1 MESPAAGSSFK
12 LEQVPVRGHTGTKNI
27 HNSPKSEQR
36 CQSKQQH
43 AESIPNHLP
52 NRLVGS
58 RSLAEVKI
66 GELSH
71 GCLIDSGSQVTTIS
85 KSFQLTHLPSH
96 PLLPLNDLLEVE
108 GAAGQIVPYLGYIEV
123 DITFPQSFTGKDKVV
138 TILALIVPDH
148 RANSEIPVLIGT
160 NALDVLY
167 EDFNE
172 QMTIPEHCAY
182 APLIRH
188 LHAIYRS
195 KTKTDSFVGTVKS
208 QCKTNLVIP
217 AGQKIALNGRVR
229 NVCAG
234 PGSTLLVEPH
244 SQSSLP
250 GGLIFSSY
258 VMSKPRQTSF
268 KVPILLK
275 NETTHDIILP
285 AHRPLAAISIPLSVS
300 PARSECMNRTGSS
313 EQKHAQCYTTH
324 EVQPSD
330 KIQFDFGDSPLS
342 NEWKD
347 RIAEKLNSVSDVFAR
362 GELDYGHTTVVR
374 HKIRL
379 SDPTPFKQRPRPIH
393 PSDYEAVRLHLE
405 QLCNS
410 NIIRESESPFAS
422 PIVVVKKKNGQIRLC
437 VDYRKLNNQTIKD
450 AYALPNIEE
459 AFTALSGSKWFSVMD
474 LKSGYY
480 QVEVEEEDKHKTA
493 FVTPMGFWEFNR
505 MPQGVTNA
513 PSTFQRVMEKC
524 MGSMNLK
531 EVLVFLDDLIVFS
544 NTLEEHEER
553 LLRVLNRLKEFG
565 LKLSPEKCHFFQ
577 KSVRYLG
584 HIVSEQGVKTDPDKI
599 SALTTWPRPTNLS
612 ELKSFLG
619 FTGYYRRFVK
629 DYSKIARPLNDLT
642 AGYVP
647 ARKLKHHK
655 SPSNGDLNR
664 PFNEKWTPSCE
675 EAFTTLIEKLTSAPV
690 LGFAD
695 PRKAYVLHTDASSH
709 GLGAALYQE
718 EDGRLRV
725 IAYASRGL
733 SNCERRYPTHKLEFL
748 ALKWAVTD
756 KFADYLYGADFTVM
770 TDNNPLTYVLTS
782 AKLDA
787 TGHRWLAALS
797 NFNFN
802 IQYRAGKRNQDADGL
817 SRRPHVSVE
826 TDDSTTAEDER
837 VKQFIAKFTEEGN
850 SATFPKDAL
859 KAVCEKHQVHI
870 SPDTT
875 YHYCHYLPAAV
886 ECLAVDASAIPD
898 EFVQADILTGTS
910 TLPQLSQQDW
920 AAEQR
925 RDPIISRVIDLVHTG
940 KRLSYRL
947 RQKEEREVQLMLRV
961 QDQLSLIDN
970 VLYRKRVSQGQTLF
984 QLVLPKEYRE
994 VALES
999 LHDAVG
1005 HMGLE
1010 RTVDLVRTRFF
1021 WPRMFLDVE
1030 MKIRT
1035 CERCIRR
1042 KARAE
1047 KSAPLVNI
1055 KTSRPLEL
1063 VCMDYLSLE
1072 PDSRGTKNILVI
1084 TDHFTKFAVA
1094 VPTPDQK
1101 EKTVA
1106 KALWDKF
1113 IIHYGIPER
1122 LHSDQGRNFESA
1134 VIKNLCQMLGIKKSR
1149 TTPYHPRGNPVE
1161 RFNRTLL
1168 GMLGTLQED
1177 DKLKWR
1183 DHVQPLAHAYNCTK
1197 NDTTGY
1203 SPYQLMFGRQP
1214 NLPIDVAFGLNVSR
1228 QDSVT
1233 HSEYVKKLRESLQE
1247 SYKLAVEHSEKA
1259 ALRNKSRYDLKV
1271 RESTLEVGDRVLVKN
1286 VGIRGKHKLADRW
1299 SQTVYKV
1306 VKQLNDSPV
1315 YVVAPLKSDGPERTL
1330 HRDLLLPCGF
1340 LSCSAPIEPSH
1351 GSQEKETP
1359 KGDTSKENPFSE
1371 VEGDYH
1377 YLGDNDIVDYDF
1389 PVVYEEVNY
1398 PAFITV
1404 SEIPKAT
1411 ESVSEQSVDRDESDL
1426 NPAVKEF
1433 HSAPVELDE
1442 GDGSLQGS
1450 SGNDIGNDPP
1460 MKETGV
1466 IVNEEYSSV
1475 HDSCADIDPATE
1487 NDVEPLEEVIDVT
1500 QEQYQTETT
1509 GLSDGKEGSDRYGLE
1524 AEVAKDE
1531 KPPETREIRRSTRN
1545 RTEPS
1550 RLTYNTL
1557 GNPLTLVMHSLLNS
1571 LDQVFSHAL
1580 GSNPSPC
1587 VGRVKT
1593 I

>member
-1 MESPAAGSSFK
+1 MDLAQNYGVDFKRSISITGVTSLDSDADIIASLEKYGVVTRILRVPNAQPECGETVIAEFESEITMGDNESDFP
-12 LEQVPVRGHTGTKNI
+12 LEIENVTNKN
-27 HNSPKSEQR
+27 
-36 CQSKQQH
+36 
-43 AESIPNHLP
+43 
-52 NRLVGS
+52 
-58 RSLAEVKI
+58 
-66 GELSH
+66 
-71 GCLIDSGSQVTTIS
+71 
-85 KSFQLTHLPSH
+85 
-96 PLLPLNDLLEVE
+96 
-108 GAAGQIVPYLGYIEV
+108 
-123 DITFPQSFTGKDKVV
+123 SFTGKDRVV
-138 TILALIVPDH
+138 TVLALIVPDH

-172 QMTIPEHCAY
+172 QMTIPEHCTY
-182 APLIRH
+182 APLLRH
-188 LHAIYRS
+188 LYAIYRS

-208 QCKTNLVIP
+208 QCKTNIVIP

-258 VMSKPRQTSF
+258 VMSRPRQASF

-285 AHRPLAAISIPLSVS
+285 AHRPLAEISVPLSVS

-324 EVQPSD
+324 KVRSSD

-347 RIAEKLNSVSDVFAR
+347 RIAGKLNSVSDVFAR

-405 QLCNS
+405 QLCDS

-584 HIVSEQGVKTDPDKI
+584 HIVSEQGVETDPDKI

-647 ARKLKHHK
+647 AKKLKHHK
-655 SPSNGDLNR
+655 SSSNSDLNR

-675 EAFTTLIEKLTSAPV
+675 EAFKTLIEKLTSAPV

-718 EDGRLRV
+718 ED
-725 IAYASRGL
+725 
-733 SNCERRYPTHKLEFL
+733 
-748 ALKWAVTD
+748 
-756 KFADYLYGADFTVM
+756 
-770 TDNNPLTYVLTS
+770 
-782 AKLDA
+782 
-787 TGHRWLAALS
+787 
-797 NFNFN
+797 
-802 IQYRAGKRNQDADGL
+802 
-817 SRRPHVSVE
+817 
-826 TDDSTTAEDER
+826 
-837 VKQFIAKFTEEGN
+837 
-850 SATFPKDAL
+850 
-859 KAVCEKHQVHI
+859 
-870 SPDTT
+870 
-875 YHYCHYLPAAV
+875 
-886 ECLAVDASAIPD
+886 
-898 EFVQADILTGTS
+898 
-910 TLPQLSQQDW
+910 
-920 AAEQR
+920 
-925 RDPIISRVIDLVHTG
+925 
-940 KRLSYRL
+940 
-947 RQKEEREVQLMLRV
+947 
-961 QDQLSLIDN
+961 
-970 VLYRKRVSQGQTLF
+970 
-984 QLVLPKEYRE
+984 
-994 VALES
+994 
-999 LHDAVG
+999 
-1005 HMGLE
+1005 
-1010 RTVDLVRTRFF
+1010 
-1021 WPRMFLDVE
+1021 
-1030 MKIRT
+1030 
-1035 CERCIRR
+1035 
-1042 KARAE
+1042 
-1047 KSAPLVNI
+1047 
-1055 KTSRPLEL
+1055 
-1063 VCMDYLSLE
+1063 E

-1106 KALWDKF
+1106 KALWEKF

-1122 LHSDQGRNFESA
+1122 LHSDQG
-1134 VIKNLCQMLGIKKSR
+1134 L
-1149 TTPYHPRGNPVE
+1149 
-1161 RFNRTLL
+1161 
-1168 GMLGTLQED
+1168 
-1177 DKLKWR
+1177 
-1183 DHVQPLAHAYNCTK
+1183 
-1197 NDTTGY
+1197 
-1203 SPYQLMFGRQP
+1203 
-1214 NLPIDVAFGLNVSR
+1214 
-1228 QDSVT
+1228 
-1233 HSEYVKKLRESLQE
+1233 
-1247 SYKLAVEHSEKA
+1247 
-1259 ALRNKSRYDLKV
+1259 
-1271 RESTLEVGDRVLVKN
+1271 
-1286 VGIRGKHKLADRW
+1286 
-1299 SQTVYKV
+1299 
-1306 VKQLNDSPV
+1306 
-1315 YVVAPLKSDGPERTL
+1315 
-1330 HRDLLLPCGF
+1330 
-1340 LSCSAPIEPSH
+1340 PIEPSH
-1351 GSQEKETP
+1351 GSPEKETP
-1359 KGDTSKENPFSE
+1359 KGDISKENPFSE

-1377 YLGDNDIVDYDF
+1377 YLGDNDSVSYDF

-1398 PAFITV
+1398 PAFTTV

-1426 NPAVKEF
+1426 NPAVEEF

-1442 GDGSLQGS
+1442 SD
-1450 SGNDIGNDPP
+1450 
-1460 MKETGV
+1460 
-1466 IVNEEYSSV
+1466 
-1475 HDSCADIDPATE
+1475 DPATE
-1487 NDVEPLEEVIDVT
+1487 NDVEPLREVIDVT
-1500 QEQYQTETT
+1500 REQYQTETT
-1509 GLSDGKEGSDRYGLE
+1509 GLSDGKEESDGDGLE

-1531 KPPETREIRRSTRN
+1531 KPPETREIRR
-1545 RTEPS
+1545 E
-1550 RLTYNTL
+1550 LTNYA
-1557 GNPLTLVMHSLLNS
+1557 SIAS
-1571 LDQVFSHAL
+1571 
-1580 GSNPSPC
+1580 
-1587 VGRVKT
+1587 
-1593 I
+1593 